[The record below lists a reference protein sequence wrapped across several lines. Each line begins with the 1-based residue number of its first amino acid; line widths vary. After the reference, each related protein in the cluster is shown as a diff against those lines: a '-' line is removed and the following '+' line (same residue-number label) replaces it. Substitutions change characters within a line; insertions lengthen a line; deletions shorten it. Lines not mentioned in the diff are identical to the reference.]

1 MSGAKHDQQRI
12 QRSTPL
18 EKAINA
24 VGGSQKVLAEKVGVT
39 PQAINM
45 LKKRGGSLP
54 VTKMRAYEEV
64 TGLPREVHIQVSLPP
79 NGGPNHER
87 ESNAFTYVSRE

>member
-1 MSGAKHDQQRI
+1 MINKKSQS
-12 QRSTPL
+12 STPL

-45 LKKRGGSLP
+45 LKKRGGTLP
-54 VTKMRAYEEV
+54 VKKCASTKK
-64 TGLPREVHIQVSLPP
+64 LPGFPVKFCTQESLPP
-79 NGGPNHER
+79 DRRP
-87 ESNAFTYVSRE
+87 